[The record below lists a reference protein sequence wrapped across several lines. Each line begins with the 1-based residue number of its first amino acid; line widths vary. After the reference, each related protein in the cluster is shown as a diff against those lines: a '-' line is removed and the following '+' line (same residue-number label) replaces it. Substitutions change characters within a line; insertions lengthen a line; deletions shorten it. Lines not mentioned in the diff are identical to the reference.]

1 MREVS
6 KHSAAPE
13 EGRILRK
20 KALCVPEGVMGDAP
34 ARTPL
39 QGRPGIRSDRP
50 LPEPEPHEGPGLQL
64 CPCGPPRQSGA

>member
-20 KALCVPEGVMGDAP
+20 KALCVPEGVTGDTP

-39 QGRPGIRSDRP
+39 QGRPW
-50 LPEPEPHEGPGLQL
+50 HQV
-64 CPCGPPRQSGA
+64 